1 MLLQAQ
7 GLEVVNGIT
16 SLELGW
22 DCSAIK
28 YWGCNG
34 NWWVHTTSIE
44 ILLIFQKFTEILV
57 SGMDTLWTMTVLSQY
72 ALPQLYAFSATA
84 FNEIEWYR
92 VAKDLSHST
101 FALNLLIVGGF

>member
-1 MLLQAQ
+1 
-7 GLEVVNGIT
+7 
-16 SLELGW
+16 
-22 DCSAIK
+22 
-28 YWGCNG
+28 
-34 NWWVHTTSIE
+34 
-44 ILLIFQKFTEILV
+44 
-57 SGMDTLWTMTVLSQY
+57 MDTLWTMTVLSQY